1 MNRQEMETF
10 AAGWIANWNARDLD
24 AILAHFSEDACFISP
39 LAAEVT
45 GSSIVEG
52 KAKLRAYWS
61 KALEASSDLHFTL
74 ITAVCDVERQ
84 VLGVHYVARR
94 NGKARRALETMRFVD
109 DRQVEGESFY
119 SAQEMAPHKS
129 AVEQR

>member
-10 AAGWIANWNARDLD
+10 AAHWIANWNARDLD
-24 AILAHFSEDACFISP
+24 GILEHFAEEARFISP

-45 GSSIVEG
+45 GSPVIEG
-52 KAKLRAYWS
+52 KANLRAYWS

-74 ITAVCDVERQ
+74 IAALCDIERQ

-119 SAQEMAPHKS
+119 SAQDVSLGE
-129 AVEQR
+129 

>member
-1 MNRQEMETF
+1 MNRKEMESF
-10 AAGWIANWNARDLD
+10 AAKWVANWNMRDVE
-24 AILAHFSEDACFISP
+24 AILAHFSEDARFISP

-45 GSSIVEG
+45 GSPIIEG
-52 KAKLRAYWS
+52 KADLRTYWS
-61 KALEASSDLHFTL
+61 KALEASPELHFTL
-74 ITAVCDVERQ
+74 IAAVCDIERQ

-119 SAQEMAPHKS
+119 SAQDVSPS
-129 AVEQR
+129 G